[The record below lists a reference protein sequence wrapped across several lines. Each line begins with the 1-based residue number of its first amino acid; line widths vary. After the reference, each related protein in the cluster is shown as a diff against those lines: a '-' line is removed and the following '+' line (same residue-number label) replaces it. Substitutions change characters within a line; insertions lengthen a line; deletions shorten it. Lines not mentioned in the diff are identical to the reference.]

1 MIRSKIGA
9 LVALTVLA
17 APALRAQDAPAVQD
31 SRPTVAVM
39 HFNNGATGKD
49 NADLE
54 PLRGGIADILIS
66 ELSANQAIR
75 VIEREQLDAL
85 VREQNLSSD
94 KRVSAETAVRVGK
107 LLGVHHMIF
116 GGFVTVGKDRMRLDA
131 RAVNVETGEIEHV
144 ESVRGTK
151 DDFATMIESLAS
163 KLNAGMKLPAM
174 PRRTAEATAAP
185 KPPFQVVMLYSRAIA
200 EENAGRR
207 DEAERLYRAALAKF
221 PDYEPARKAAD
232 RLAKKGE

>member
-1 MIRSKIGA
+1 MLRTTVRAMIA
-9 LVALTVLA
+9 LVAVA
-17 APALRAQDAPAVQD
+17 APALEAQDAPARD
-31 SRPTVAVM
+31 PRPTVAVM
-39 HFNNGATGKD
+39 HFNNGAIGKD

-66 ELSANQAIR
+66 ELSANQSIR

-85 VREQNLSSD
+85 IKEQNLSAD
-94 KRVSAETAVRVGK
+94 NRVSKETAVRVGK

-116 GGFVTVGKDRMRLDA
+116 GGFVTVGRERMRLDA
-131 RAVNVETGEIEHV
+131 RAVNVETGQIEHV
-144 ESVRGTK
+144 ESVRGTR
-151 DDFATMIESLAS
+151 DDFASMIESLAA

-174 PRRTAEATAAP
+174 PVRTSEAKAAP

-200 EENAGRR
+200 EESAGRPG
-207 DEAERLYRAALAKF
+207 EAEKLYRAALAKF

-232 RLAKKGE
+232 RLSKKGE